1 MSRVLVTGGAGFI
14 GSHLVD
20 ALNEQDHFIT
30 TIDSLEEQ
38 VHGCTDWWEDKPA
51 GTRFFNADCSNH
63 DALKWAHEVGP
74 FDVVFH
80 LAAVVGVG
88 QSQEKRAYYTE
99 RNISDTVALT
109 QFWVDNPTL
118 RPGRLIVASSMS
130 IYGEGD
136 RHHGISE
143 TACPD
148 IAHTNHYALT
158 KYVQEVECLL
168 FGGTYGVPTAAL
180 RFFNVYGER
189 QSLNNPYTGI
199 AAIIASCL
207 LSGRGALIYEDGR
220 QTRDFVSVHDIVQG
234 LLLAMTATEEV
245 IAGEAFNIGTGKATS
260 LLELHALLDYAI
272 GSTGENIAPIITG
285 QKRKGDIRH
294 CFADISKAR
303 KLLGYEPRVCLRD
316 GIESYAEWLRTQDVS
331 QVLERVEVAAA
342 ELKAKGLLQ

>member
-1 MSRVLVTGGAGFI
+1 
-14 GSHLVD
+14 
-20 ALNEQDHFIT
+20 
-30 TIDSLEEQ
+30 
-38 VHGCTDWWEDKPA
+38 
-51 GTRFFNADCSNH
+51 
-63 DALKWAHEVGP
+63 
-74 FDVVFH
+74 
-80 LAAVVGVG
+80 
-88 QSQEKRAYYTE
+88 
-99 RNISDTVALT
+99 
-109 QFWVDNPTL
+109 
-118 RPGRLIVASSMS
+118 
-130 IYGEGD
+130 
-136 RHHGISE
+136 
-143 TACPD
+143 
-148 IAHTNHYALT
+148 
-158 KYVQEVECLL
+158 LL